1 MAVQEVKTIT
11 RNMHD
16 PDLPRLQ
23 TALKYGAYQ
32 QLRKAFGMA
41 PADIIEEM
49 KKSGLRGRGGAGFP
63 AGMKWS
69 FVPKESA
76 KPKYMCVN
84 ADEGEP
90 GTFKDRVIMEKD
102 PHLMIEGI
110 LIACYTIGIHHAYIY
125 IRGEFVKPADI
136 LQEAIDEAYEK
147 NYCGKNILGSGF
159 DCDITVHRGA
169 GAYVCGEETG
179 LIESLEGKRGQPR
192 LKPPFPAI
200 VGAFQGPTVV
210 NNVETLANVPRILE
224 KGAEWFASIGSEK
237 NTGTRL
243 FGISGHVK
251 KPGIYELPM
260 GTLLKDILDLVGGV
274 RDGHKLKAIIPG
286 GSSAPVLRP
295 DQLDTKMDF
304 DTLGKLGSMAGSGG
318 VIVIDDSACIVRITR
333 RLLEFYSH
341 ESCGQCTPCRE
352 GVNWLKKI
360 VCRIEKGKGR
370 LEDIDLML
378 DICNN
383 IKGFTLCPLGDAAAM
398 PTEGFL
404 KTFRAEFEEHITSGQ
419 CTVTGPLA
427 CIMEAPCS
435 ID

>member
-1 MAVQEVKTIT
+1 MVEEVKILTLHT
-11 RNMHD
+11 AD
-16 PDLPRLQ
+16 PEQRKLE
-23 TALKYGAYQ
+23 TALKNGAYE
-32 QLRKAFGMA
+32 QLRKALGMA
-41 PADIIEEM
+41 PADIIEEV

-63 AGMKWS
+63 TGMKWS

-90 GTFKDRVIMEKD
+90 GTFKDRVIMERD
-102 PHLMIEGI
+102 PHLMLEGI
-110 LIACYTIGIHHAYIY
+110 LIACFAIGIHHAYIY
-125 IRGEFVKPADI
+125 IRGEFVYPADC
-136 LQEAIDEAYEK
+136 LDEAIDEAYAK
-147 NYCGKNILGSGF
+147 NLCGKNILGSGF

-224 KGAEWFASIGSEK
+224 KGGEWFAAIGSEK
-237 NTGTRL
+237 NSGTRL
-243 FGISGHVK
+243 FGISGHVN

-260 GTLLKDILDLVGGV
+260 GTLLRDVIEIAGGV
-274 RDGHKLKAIIPG
+274 RTGHTLKAIIPG
-286 GSSAPVLRP
+286 GSSAPVLTP

-318 VIVIDDSACIVRITR
+318 VIVMDETTCIVRAMR
-333 RLLEFYSH
+333 RLLEFYAH

-352 GVNWLKKI
+352 GVNWLMKI
-360 VCRIEKGKGR
+360 ARRIEKGGGKP
-370 LEDIDLML
+370 EDLDLIL
-378 DICNN
+378 DICGN
-383 IKGFTLCPLGDAAAM
+383 IKGNTLCPLGDAAAM
-398 PTEGFL
+398 PTEGFV
-404 KTFRAEFEEHITSGQ
+404 KTFRAEFEVHIKSGE

-427 CIMEAPCS
+427 CVR
-435 ID
+435 